1 MKTRTARVDKPGL
14 NGNLIGIEGIDAAGK
29 RTQTSLLA
37 GWLREKGVEAGV
49 ASFPDYTTSIGR
61 EIQGFLRGG
70 RDYPAEV
77 RHLLFAANRW
87 ENNDKLK
94 ALLAKHRVVL
104 VNRYTESNLAY
115 GMANGLGLDWLL
127 NLEAGLPKTDLVL
140 VLDAR
145 PSILSGRRRTT
156 KDRYERSADVQE
168 KARDAYEELARRFG
182 WRMIDASKSIQAT
195 HRLIASAVSEL
206 LFTESREVQK

>member
-1 MKTRTARVDKPGL
+1 MKTRTAQVTKHGPKGT
-14 NGNLIGIEGIDAAGK
+14 LIGIEGLDAAGK

-37 GWLREKGVEAGV
+37 GWLRKKGVDAGV
-49 ASFPDYTTSIGR
+49 ASFPDYSTSIGR

-77 RHLLFAANRW
+77 RHILFAANRW
-87 ENNDKLK
+87 ENKGKLQ
-94 ALLAKHRVVL
+94 AMLDKHRAVL

-115 GMANGLGLDWLL
+115 GIANGLSLDWLQ

-140 VLDAR
+140 VLDAP
-145 PSILSGRRRTT
+145 PSTLYGRRVST

-168 KARDAYEELARRFG
+168 KARDAYEELAGRFG
-182 WRMIDASKSIQAT
+182 WRMIDASKSIDAT
-195 HRLIASAVSEL
+195 HRLVASAVSGLRFPEHG
-206 LFTESREVQK
+206 EVQE